1 MNLDLEI
8 YYTTDLPPLLITS
21 KWVRFV
27 RVCGNSQKL
36 CRASCK
42 VRVIKSVLCKRLTD
56 EIHSA
61 DYGIF
66 HLGNPL
72 RHHFNEIILE
82 HSPYLKYIVKTIICT
97 NTVWY
102 SLRLHLLFLL
112 APPINLWLD
121 YCKRSKAKQLSLTL
135 LAWKSVN
142 RAPKS
147 CLFLSQVE
155 CQSITQSKPLV
166 SSSLWYLRVIHRQLH
181 NTGCG
186 IDIEGNSPK
195 IMEKIDNLFE
205 ASIYLLVSILL
216 FFFCSL
222 FYYYEDTSN
231 SKWVFQWPQWE
242 RERLWYD

>member
-82 HSPYLKYIVKTIICT
+82 HSPYLRCIVK
-97 NTVWY
+97 NYYMHEY
-102 SLRLHLLFLL
+102 SLILFETPPLILISSAYKSLIGLLQKVKGQTV
-112 APPINLWLD
+112 ILD
-121 YCKRSKAKQLSLTL
+121 IVGLEKCKQGSKKLPFSLTS
-135 LAWKSVN
+135 WVSVN
-142 RAPKS
+142 HTIKASSQQLIVIFKS
-147 CLFLSQVE
+147 HSQA
-155 CQSITQSKPLV
+155 
-166 SSSLWYLRVIHRQLH
+166 
-181 NTGCG
+181 
-186 IDIEGNSPK
+186 
-195 IMEKIDNLFE
+195 
-205 ASIYLLVSILL
+205 AS
-216 FFFCSL
+216 
-222 FYYYEDTSN
+222 
-231 SKWVFQWPQWE
+231 Q
-242 RERLWYD
+242 